1 MKQTKSF
8 KYGNHMLSLENN
20 RQFFSIPNNKQL
32 EVQAKIKELKLHC
45 QLGNTSIFKNI
56 NNEIEQFETAQSVY
70 NIQGEETLVTPTNCL
85 FIEFNS
91 NISRKEQ
98 RLFLKKEGL
107 KVVEIVSKNA
117 YIVSTKQNIDTI
129 DLAITLQNNE
139 QIAYAEPDLI
149 ADTAQYSF
157 QLPTDELLHK
167 QWYLQNNGVDPY
179 NKNQHWKYRQGADAK
194 VIEAWRI
201 LHENKGTICSSDLT
215 IAVLDKGFDL
225 SHPDFQDKI
234 IGARDFNHE
243 NNSHIPSPF
252 AITTDD
258 IDKQGRISTEA
269 DHGTACAGIALA
281 SANGKGIVGAAP
293 NVKFMPIRYYV
304 ANGRFMREMF
314 RHMIKNGADIASCSF
329 GNVGLPMDRL
339 TIRTLHNAAINGRN
353 GRGMVIVFATGNA
366 YSILRN
372 NEIATHPDVIAVGA
386 STSEDTFAPYTN
398 RTRNMSVV
406 APGGYGHS
414 GTMTTADVG
423 FLDALSS
430 AGELVEAGKG
440 RENNP
445 YYRNNAEGTSFAT
458 PLVAGICALILT
470 ANPDLTAREVKSII
484 ETTTD
489 KVGDIGEYDENGH
502 SFKFGYGR
510 INAANAVR
518 KALNLPTKD
527 YATSFAFG
535 DDVPDFSFDYGQ
547 TIKGS
552 HTISSEEV
560 VVKYVVKPGDAG
572 KNLFAE
578 LEVALD
584 HNPNHEFEVFV
595 QKGRKPV
602 HFPEDY
608 IDKNLGQTPKILLT
622 NIQAGEYFFM
632 LRCFNNKEWEYIKG
646 GGDFEIT
653 FTISDESIA

>member
-1 MKQTKSF
+1 MKQTKQF
-8 KYGNHMLSLENN
+8 KYGYHTLSLETNS
-20 RQFFSIPNNKQL
+20 QFFSIPNHKKSTIQSKIEQL
-32 EVQAKIKELKLHC
+32 TLHC
-45 QLGNTSIFKNI
+45 QLGDVSIFKNI
-56 NNEIEQFETAQSVY
+56 NNDIKQFETAQPVY
-70 NIQGEETLVTPTNCL
+70 NIKGENTLVTTTNCL
-85 FIEFNS
+85 FIEFNRTV
-91 NISRKEQ
+91 SRKAQ
-98 RLFLKKEGL
+98 RLFLKNNGL
-107 KVVEIVSKNA
+107 KTIETVSKNA
-117 YIVSTKQNIDTI
+117 FLVSFSKNIDSI
-129 DLAITLQNNE
+129 DLAIELQKNE
-139 QIAYAEPDLI
+139 LIVCAEPDLI

-179 NKNQHWKYRQGADAK
+179 GKDQHWKYRQGADAK

-201 LHENKGTICSSDLT
+201 LYENKGTICSSDLT

-234 IGARDFNHE
+234 IAPRDFNHE
-243 NNSHIPSPF
+243 HNPHIPAPF
-252 AITTDD
+252 AITKDD
-258 IDKQGRISTEA
+258 VSNDGRIYTES

-281 SANGKGIVGAAP
+281 SANGTGVVGAAP

-304 ANGRFMREMF
+304 ANGRFMRMMF

-339 TIRTLHNAAINGRN
+339 TIKTLHNAATKGRN

-366 YSILRN
+366 YSILKKK
-372 NEIATHPDVIAVGA
+372 EIATHPDVIAVGA

-430 AGELVEAGKG
+430 SGELVEAGRG

-458 PLVAGICALILT
+458 PLVAGVCALVLT
-470 ANPDLTAREVKSII
+470 ANPDLTAHQVKSII
-484 ETTTD
+484 ETTSD
-489 KVGDIGEYDENGH
+489 KIGDAGEYDENGH

-518 KALNLPTKD
+518 KALGLSTKE
-527 YATSFAFG
+527 YITAPAFG
-535 DDVPDFSFDYGQ
+535 DDVPSFSFDYGQ
-547 TIKGS
+547 TISGS
-552 HTISSEEV
+552 HTINSEEV
-560 VVKYVVKPGDAG
+560 VIKYVVDAQNAG
-572 KNLFAE
+572 KNLFVE
-578 LEVALD
+578 VEVALD
-584 HNPNHEFEVFV
+584 HNPNYEFELYV

-602 HFPEDY
+602 YFPEDF
-608 IDKNLGQTPKILLT
+608 IDKNLGEQPKLLLT
-622 NIQAGEYFFM
+622 NIEAGEYVFM
-632 LRCFNNKEWEYIKG
+632 LRCIDKKEWEYING

-653 FTISDESIA
+653 FTISNEPIA

>member
-1 MKQTKSF
+1 MKQTKQF
-8 KYGNHMLSLENN
+8 KYGYHKLSLEVNP
-20 RQFFSIPNNKQL
+20 QFFSIPNNKKSII
-32 EVQAKIKELKLHC
+32 QAKIKQLTLHC
-45 QLGNTSIFKNI
+45 ELGDTSIFTNK
-56 NNEIEQFETAQSVY
+56 NNEIEQLEIAQPVY
-70 NIQGEETLVTPTNCL
+70 NIQGEETLVTATNCL
-85 FIEFNS
+85 FIEFKS
-91 NISRKEQ
+91 SVSRKEQ
-98 RLFLKKEGL
+98 RLFLKKEDL
-107 KVVEIVSKNA
+107 KVNEIVSKNA
-117 YIVSTKQNIDTI
+117 YLVTFSQHLDSI
-129 DLAITLQNNE
+129 DLAIALQKNE
-139 QIAYAEPDLI
+139 LIACVEPDLV

-179 NKNQHWKYRQGADAK
+179 GKNQHWKYRQGADAK

-201 LHENKGTICSSDLT
+201 LQENKGTICSSDLT

-225 SHPDFQDKI
+225 SHPDFLDKI
-234 IGARDFNHE
+234 IAARDFNHE
-243 NNSHIPSPF
+243 NNSGIPNAF
-252 AITTDD
+252 AVTKD
-258 IDKQGRISTEA
+258 GNGSTEA
-269 DHGTACAGIALA
+269 DHGTACAGIAVA
-281 SANGKGIVGAAP
+281 SANGSGIVGAAP

-304 ANGRFMREMF
+304 ANGRFMRAMF

-339 TIRTLHNAAINGRN
+339 TIQTLHHAATKGRN

-366 YSILRN
+366 YSILKK

-386 STSEDTFAPYTN
+386 TTSEDGFAPYTN

-430 AGELVEAGKG
+430 SGELVEAGKG

-458 PLVAGICALILT
+458 PLVAGVCALVLT
-470 ANPDLTAREVKSII
+470 ANSDLTAKEVKSII
-484 ETTTD
+484 ETTAD

-502 SFKFGYGR
+502 SFKFGHGR

-518 KALNLPTKD
+518 KALGLPTKD
-527 YATSFAFG
+527 YKTAFGFG
-535 DDVPDFSFDYGQ
+535 DDVPSFSFDYGQ
-547 TIKGS
+547 TIAGS
-552 HTISSEEV
+552 HTIDSEEAV
-560 VVKYVVKPGDAG
+560 LKYVINSQDAG
-572 KNLFAE
+572 KNLLVE
-578 LEVALD
+578 VEVALD
-584 HNPNHEFEVFV
+584 HNPNHQFELFV

-602 HFPEDY
+602 YFPEDF
-608 IDKNLGQTPKILLT
+608 IDKNLGENPKLLLT
-622 NIQAGEYFFM
+622 NIEAGEYVFM
-632 LRCFNNKEWEYIKG
+632 LRCFNKQWEYING

-653 FTISDESIA
+653 FTVNDEPVA